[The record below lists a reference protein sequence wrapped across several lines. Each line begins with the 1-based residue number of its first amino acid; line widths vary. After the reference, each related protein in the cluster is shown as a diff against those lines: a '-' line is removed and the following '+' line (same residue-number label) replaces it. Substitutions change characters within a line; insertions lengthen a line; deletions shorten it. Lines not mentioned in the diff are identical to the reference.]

1 MAVGLIEGLN
11 DGRLVMVTVGEKE
24 GVMVGE
30 TDGFE
35 GAIVGKSEGLEDEG
49 KYEGT
54 SVEVT
59 DG

>member
-35 GAIVGKSEGLEDEG
+35 GAIVGKSEGEDEG

>member
-24 GVMVGE
+24 GAMVGE

-35 GAIVGKSEGLEDEG
+35 GAIVGHSEGLEDEG
-49 KYEGT
+49 K
-54 SVEVT
+54 
-59 DG
+59 

>member
-24 GVMVGE
+24 GVMVGD

-35 GAIVGKSEGLEDEG
+35 GAIVGQSEGLEDEG
-49 KYEGT
+49 K
-54 SVEVT
+54 
-59 DG
+59 

>member
-49 KYEGT
+49 T
-54 SVEVT
+54 
-59 DG
+59 